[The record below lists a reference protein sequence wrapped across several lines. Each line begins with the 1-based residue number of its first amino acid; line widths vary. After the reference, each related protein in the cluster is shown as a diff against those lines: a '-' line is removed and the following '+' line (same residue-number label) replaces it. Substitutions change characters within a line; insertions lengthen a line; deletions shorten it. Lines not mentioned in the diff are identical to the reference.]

1 MDYVLKNQHLTVT
14 FTKMGGALTSIKNE
28 AGLEYLWQGDP
39 KYWSGQAPVLFP
51 ICGSL
56 RDERAVT
63 KSGKEVRMPRHGI
76 VRKEEFELE
85 SFTDD
90 DITFSISST
99 PHMLSQYPFPFVLT
113 ITYLLKNNEVT
124 VRYGIKNTGTEDMP
138 CFIGG
143 HPAFRCP
150 LEPGEAYE
158 EYEILFE
165 KEEEESNPTPDTR
178 TGLIDMENRTFL
190 SWNKRN
196 LPLSHQ
202 LFEQDSVIFDR
213 ISSRK
218 VTLRHKEKKQGVEL
232 SFDGFPYLVI
242 WSSAN
247 HGPFVAL
254 EPWTGLSTC
263 SDEDD
268 VLEHKRNHMSL
279 KPGEEKQLEY
289 KISII

>member
-14 FTKMGGALTSIKNE
+14 FTKKGGALTSIKNE

-99 PHMLSQYPFPFVLT
+99 PHMLDQYPFPFVLT

-124 VRYGIKNTGTEDMP
+124 VRYGIKNTGMEDMP

-165 KEEEESNPTPDTR
+165 KEEEASNPTPDTR